1 MREKNQLVLLLDS
14 LKNSI
19 VDREDGTAPPR
30 IPAVITTFVAH
41 ALSSLLKPDHFMYP
55 HVNKFC
61 LQRPTIDLEDIPM
74 FYSMFNSSS
83 EHHRKE
89 RVWMLRLLA
98 SSLKTAEEYR
108 MFKRRHVIDLL
119 VAFFNSQLSEPLSK
133 KIVIEVKGCWRMV
146 AGTTDYKDSVLTL
159 HLFPPPH

>member
-1 MREKNQLVLLLDS
+1 MREKNQLMLLLDA

-19 VDREDGTAPPR
+19 VDRAEDGMSAPR
-30 IPAVITTFVAH
+30 IPAVVTTFVAH
-41 ALSSLLKPDHFMYP
+41 ALSALLRPDHFMYP

-83 EHHRKE
+83 EQHRKE

-98 SSLKTAEEYR
+98 TSLKSAEDYR
-108 MFKRRHVIDLL
+108 MFRRRHVVDLL

-133 KIVIEVKGCWRMV
+133 KIVIEVTPKAFGLVC
-146 AGTTDYKDSVLTL
+146 DSSLITL
-159 HLFPPPH
+159 D

>member
-1 MREKNQLVLLLDS
+1 MREKNQLMLLLDA

-19 VDREDGTAPPR
+19 VDRSVEDDGNMTAPR
-30 IPAVITTFVAH
+30 IPAVVTTFMAH
-41 ALSSLLKPDHFMYP
+41 SLSTLLRPDHFMYP

-74 FYSMFNSSS
+74 FYSLFNSSS
-83 EHHRKE
+83 EQHRKE

-98 SSLKTAEEYR
+98 TSLKSAEDYR
-108 MFKRRHVIDLL
+108 MFRRRHVVDLL

-133 KIVIEVKGCWRMV
+133 KIVIEVRIDDADKE
-146 AGTTDYKDSVLTL
+146 KE
-159 HLFPPPH
+159 